1 MSRSPRTFLLPQRAQ
16 NPIARGAAALEKVTL
31 VAVQDRINLL
41 SPADGSNLSEVI
53 RSGVKRS
60 YREIYAEPP

>member
-1 MSRSPRTFLLPQRAQ
+1 MGRDGHHPSLAKCVT
-16 NPIARGAAALEKVTL
+16 IAAALEKVAL

-53 RSGVKRS
+53 R
-60 YREIYAEPP
+60 